1 MTVRRA
7 ADTAQYLRE
16 LLDELHRDP
25 PPATIF
31 TYTRQ
36 PFTAAVVHMIGQYQR
51 ISRRSRDDLLIG
63 LHEYHVALCY
73 LSWQQFDKAETHFR
87 KAAFRWQL
95 ANLRAYQGLAE
106 FALALTQHHAL
117 HYEEAMITF
126 QSGEK
131 LFAGLIEA
139 ALRGQ
144 VLVPPVALGLLKQ
157 FSDELHEAAQTL
169 QADLRAMWTPAG
181 LRRTAVDEI
190 ATQPTQQVPGTQ
202 TATATVARP
211 QISPDLLREPVAPR
225 AMPQR
230 GRNGRWYRVIARTDS
245 FLPDVHTGDWLLV
258 DDNSRR
264 RPLQAND
271 FLVVSASIQG
281 SIHVGQPE
289 RDSGSAPHFL
299 VQYLNTARDGRL
311 ELLPNGRHLPTP
323 LDPGYLV
330 GPVLGFWRETDGI
343 G

>member
-1 MTVRRA
+1 
-7 ADTAQYLRE
+7 
-16 LLDELHRDP
+16 
-25 PPATIF
+25 
-31 TYTRQ
+31 
-36 PFTAAVVHMIGQYQR
+36 MIGQYQR

-63 LHEYHVALCY
+63 LNEYHVALCY

-95 ANLRAYQGLAE
+95 ANLRVYQGLAE

-126 QSGEK
+126 QSGSR
-131 LFAGLIEA
+131 LLRNLVEA

-144 VLVPPVALGLLKQ
+144 ILSPPVSLGLVQRLTSQ
-157 FSDELHEAAQTL
+157 LHEAEQEL

-181 LRRTAVDEI
+181 LRRTAVDEV
-190 ATQPTQQVPGTQ
+190 ATQPTQAVPPAQ

-211 QISPDLLREPVAPR
+211 QISPDLLRESAAPR
-225 AMPQR
+225 AIPHH
-230 GRNGRWYRVIARTDS
+230 GGNGRWFRLIARTDS
-245 FLPDVHTGDWLLV
+245 FLPEVHTGDWLLV
-258 DDNSRR
+258 DENPRR
-264 RPLQAND
+264 RPLLAND
-271 FLVVSASIQG
+271 FLVVSAAIDG
-281 SIHVGQPE
+281 SIHVAPAE
-289 RDSGSAPHFL
+289 RERHTAPHFL
-299 VQYLNTARDGRL
+299 VQYLSGGRDGRL
-311 ELLPNGRHLPTP
+311 LLLPNGRHLPTP